1 MFRTHPPTLPFP
13 FRFTP
18 FPPSPFPQWTC
29 KNIPISRGICFSP
42 RFFVD
47 LNVRRL
53 FRSSKKM
60 EFYSN
65 KAIVACIVEPKSPP
79 IPKRPV
85 VPRLFY
91 NSKEFCR
98 RCRSNW
104 IFSCPQKPNLSPNSK
119 RIRLTKESESS
130 DNELSSD
137 YLESQ
142 NPPYF
147 YRWCGTCE
155 TFHSLDWFYNPDFH
169 RFDIE
174 CFRLS
179 QPRFDFHV
187 RELPVS
193 SLPRDSRVLLAH
205 MQQYYKRKSRFF
217 SRLVRNEMPRAS
229 SAFLHLCCLCQKP
242 IDTLTDS
249 KADALPRSQLEPR

>member
-1 MFRTHPPTLPFP
+1 
-13 FRFTP
+13 
-18 FPPSPFPQWTC
+18 
-29 KNIPISRGICFSP
+29 
-42 RFFVD
+42 
-47 LNVRRL
+47 
-53 FRSSKKM
+53 M

-65 KAIVACIVEPKSPP
+65 KAIVACIAEPKSPP

-85 VPRLFY
+85 VPRLFH

-119 RIRLTKESESS
+119 RVRLTKESESS
-130 DNELSSD
+130 DSELSSD

-179 QPRFDFHV
+179 QPHFDFHV

-229 SAFLHLCCLCQKP
+229 SALLHLCCLCQKP